1 MAIAK
6 GVAKRVAYKKE
17 TNWGELAGATGAK
30 QARRVT
36 ATFNLTK
43 EAYESNEIRTDYQVA
58 DMRHGIRSVDGSLN
72 GELSPGSYA
81 DFMESVLAR
90 DFTAVPVITGVSVT
104 IAASGS
110 FFTVTRAAGDW
121 IADGLK
127 VGNIVRLSGAG
138 LTVANVNNN
147 LLIVSMS
154 GTVLTV
160 VPLSREVPLV
170 AEGPITTVSVTVP
183 GMVTFAPLTGHTD
196 DSYTVE
202 EYYADIG
209 QSETYTGLKVG
220 SMAVQLP
227 ATGLVTCDFS
237 FMGKNLERTDVTPY
251 FTSPTPAG
259 TDGIFAS
266 VSGAL
271 VVNGIPRALIT
282 SMDFTVDRG
291 LEAANVIGS
300 NYNAEVFTG
309 RIRVT
314 GNMSTYFEDGTFRDY
329 FDDEAR
335 ISVVVALAT
344 GSEKNASAVTFS
356 MPVVKLGSD
365 GKSDGEMGVTRDH
378 SFTALLNTV
387 TTGGLIG
394 STLMVQDTSLV

>member
-17 TNWGELAGATGAK
+17 TNWGVLAGATGG
-30 QARRVT
+30 QQLRRVT

-58 DMRHGIRSVDGSLN
+58 DMRHGIRSVEGSLN
-72 GELSPGSYA
+72 GELSPTSYS
-81 DFMESVLAR
+81 DFMGSVLAR
-90 DFTAVPVITGVSVT
+90 DFTAVTAATGVSVT
-104 IAASGS
+104 VAVSGN
-110 FFTVTRAAGDW
+110 FYTITRAAGSW
-121 IADGLK
+121 ITDGFH
-127 VGNIVRLSGAG
+127 VGNAVRLSGAG
-138 LTVANVNNN
+138 LAVANQNNN
-147 LLIVSMS
+147 LLIAAMTA
-154 GTVLTV
+154 TVLTV
-160 VPLSREVPLV
+160 VPLSETLPV
-170 AEGPITTVSVTVP
+170 AEGPITGVTVSVP
-183 GMVTFAPLTGHTD
+183 GMITYAPLTGHTD

-202 EYYADIG
+202 EYYADIA

-237 FMGKNLERTDVTPY
+237 FMGRNLTRADTTPY
-251 FTSPTPAG
+251 FTAPAVAG

-291 LEAANVIGS
+291 LEAAQVIGS
-300 NYNAEVFTG
+300 NLNADVFTG

-329 FDDEAR
+329 FDDEAK
-335 ISVVVALAT
+335 ISVVVALST
-344 GSEKNASAVTFS
+344 GSEKNADVVTFS

-378 SFTALLNTV
+378 SFTALLNSDT
-387 TTGGLIG
+387 TTGLIA
-394 STLMVQDTSLV
+394 STLMIQDTSLQ

>member
-17 TNWGELAGATGAK
+17 TAWGQLAGASGG
-30 QARRVT
+30 QQLRRVT

-43 EAYESNEIRTDYQVA
+43 DSYESNEIRTDYQVA
-58 DMRHGIRSVDGSLN
+58 DMRHGIRSVEGSLN
-72 GELSPGSYA
+72 GELSPSSYS
-81 DFMESVLAR
+81 DFMGSILAR
-90 DFTAVPVITGVSVT
+90 DFTTVTSVTGVSVT
-104 IAASGS
+104 VAASGS
-110 FFTVTRAAGDW
+110 FFTITRAAGDW
-121 IADGLK
+121 IADGVK
-127 VGNIVRLSGAG
+127 VGNVVRLTGAG
-138 LTVANVNNN
+138 LSVNNVNNN
-147 LLIVSMS
+147 ILVTAMS
-154 GTVLTV
+154 ATVLTV
-160 VPLSREVPLV
+160 ISLSGTPLV
-170 AEGPITTVSVTVP
+170 AEGPIVSVTVSIP
-183 GMVTFAPLTGHTD
+183 GMVTYAPQTGHTD

-209 QSETYTGLKVG
+209 QSEAYTGLKVG

-227 ATGLVTCDFS
+227 STGLVTCDFS
-237 FMGKNLERTDVTPY
+237 FMGKNLDRADTTPY
-251 FTSPTPAG
+251 FTSPAVAG

-271 VVNGIPRALIT
+271 VVDGIPRALIT

-291 LEAANVIGS
+291 LEAATVIGS
-300 NYNAEVFTG
+300 NFNADVFTG

-314 GNMSTYFEDGTFRDY
+314 GNMSTYFEDSTFRDY
-329 FDDEAR
+329 FDDEAK

-344 GSEKNASAVTFS
+344 GEEKNAEVVTFS

-378 SFTALLNTV
+378 SFTALLNTNT
-387 TTGGLIG
+387 TTGLVA
-394 STLMVQDTSLV
+394 STLMIQDTSL